1 MSKGKSL
8 IRTLAVSTM
17 AVAVTGSAT
26 CAYAAPVLQGAKT
39 YEKVNTIDISVDSVE
54 NIVYSFQASIKVQ
67 GEVEVADNEQG
78 QKIKWAD
85 NIEAQIKSGNANAN
99 CVSTYDKA
107 SNTTTLDIYVT
118 SDEDLLNESSLSI
131 GRISVKKSGSNL
143 NAGYKVL
150 GNGTS
155 NKSALKIVTYN
166 NKTID
171 YKSIDSGEGLIFTL
185 LNENEVKPI
194 GGTGAS
200 KNDPEKYKVEKSES
214 LEYLL
219 NNIRVKY
226 SVVNKETEESGS
238 NIILKLGL
246 SQKSGK
252 GRTATVNKYVEVT
265 LPKSLEYIVENELS
279 KPDEL
284 PPDNSGG
291 NNNDSNGGGSNSGGS
306 SSGENSGG
314 GSSSDTTSNVTVKK
328 LKGSDRFETAVKIS
342 QSGWTKSDTVVIVNG
357 EDKSMV
363 DGLTA
368 TPLASVKNSPIL
380 LSSNDK
386 LPQKTVEE
394 LNRLNPSK
402 VIVIGGNNS
411 MPNSVVE
418 AIKGVDSK
426 ISVQRIGGDTRYQT
440 SINIAKEI
448 DKTNNVSNLY
458 IGAGNGEA
466 DSLSIASLAGKEKT
480 PIVLTQKDG
489 VDNEAEQFIKSNKVS
504 NVYFIGGVEKIS
516 NKVIE
521 QVGKIA
527 NKDVSKNRIAGQ
539 NRQETNAKVIDKFY
553 SQSKLDGVVVA
564 NQDKLIDAL
573 AVGPLAAKN
582 NSPVVLATNTLDKSQ
597 ESSLKNKNSSK
608 LFEVGGGIA
617 SSVVDKIKSLIEK

>member
-1 MSKGKSL
+1 MSKRKSF
-8 IRTLAVSTM
+8 IRTIAVSTM

-26 CAYAAPVLQGAKT
+26 CAYAAPVLQGTKT

-67 GEVEVADNEQG
+67 GEVEVVDNEQKE
-78 QKIKWAD
+78 KITWSD
-85 NIEAQIKSGNANAN
+85 NIKSQIKSGNANATCRAEYN
-99 CVSTYDKA
+99 KS

-118 SDEDLLNESSLSI
+118 SNEDLLDGNRLNI
-131 GRISVKKSGSNL
+131 GRISVKKSGSNS
-143 NAGYKVL
+143 NADYKVL
-150 GNGTS
+150 GKGT
-155 NKSALKIVTYN
+155 NHKPALKIVTYN
-166 NKTID
+166 NKTVD
-171 YKSIDSGEGLIFTL
+171 YENISSDEGLIFTL
-185 LNENEVKPI
+185 INESEVKPI
-194 GGTGAS
+194 GGTGSS
-200 KNDPEKYKVEKSES
+200 KNDPEKYKVEKSEA

-219 NNIRVKY
+219 NNIRINYYIV
-226 SVVNKETEESGS
+226 SKETQESGS
-238 NIILKLGL
+238 NVILKLGL
-246 SQKSGK
+246 AQKTIK
-252 GRTATVNKYVEVT
+252 GRKATINKYVEVT

-284 PPDNSGG
+284 PPDNGNGG
-291 NNNDSNGGGSNSGGS
+291 NNGGGSNSGGS
-306 SSGENSGG
+306 SSGGSSGG
-314 GSSSDTTSNVTVKK
+314 GNSSDSTSNVTVKK
-328 LKGSDRFETAVKIS
+328 LKGTDRFETAIKIS

-380 LSSNDK
+380 LSSNEK

-394 LNRLNPSK
+394 LKRLNPSK

-418 AIKGVDSK
+418 AIKAVNSK

-448 DKTNNVSNLY
+448 DKTNNVSKLY

-504 NVYFIGGVEKIS
+504 NIYFIGGIEKIS
-516 NKVIE
+516 NKAIE
-521 QVGKIA
+521 QVGKIV
-527 NKDVSKNRIAGQ
+527 NKDISNNRVAGQ
-539 NRQETNAKVIDKFY
+539 TRQETNAKVIDKFY

-582 NSPVVLATNTLDKSQ
+582 NSPVILATNTLDKSQ
-597 ESSLKNKNSSK
+597 ESSLKGKNSSK

-617 SSVVDKIKSLIEK
+617 SSVIDKIKSLIEK

>member
-1 MSKGKSL
+1 MSKRKSF
-8 IRTLAVSTM
+8 IRTM

-26 CAYAAPVLQGAKT
+26 CAYAAPVLQGTKT

-67 GEVEVADNEQG
+67 GEVEVVDNEQKE
-78 QKIKWAD
+78 KITWSD
-85 NIEAQIKSGNANAN
+85 NIKSQIKSGNANATCRAEYN
-99 CVSTYDKA
+99 KS

-118 SDEDLLNESSLSI
+118 SNEDLLDGNRLNI
-131 GRISVKKSGSNL
+131 GRISVKKSGSNS
-143 NAGYKVL
+143 NADYKVL
-150 GNGTS
+150 GKGT
-155 NKSALKIVTYN
+155 NDKPALKIVTYN
-166 NKTID
+166 NKTVD
-171 YKSIDSGEGLIFTL
+171 YENISSDEGLIFTL
-185 LNENEVKPI
+185 INESEVKPI
-194 GGTGAS
+194 GGTGSS
-200 KNDPEKYKVEKSES
+200 KNDPEKYKVEKSEA

-219 NNIRVKY
+219 NNIRINY
-226 SVVNKETEESGS
+226 SIVSKETQESGS
-238 NIILKLGL
+238 NVILKLGL
-246 SQKSGK
+246 AQKTTK
-252 GRTATVNKYVEVT
+252 GRKVTINKYVEVT

-284 PPDNSGG
+284 PPDNGSGG
-291 NNNDSNGGGSNSGGS
+291 NNGGGSNSGGS
-306 SSGENSGG
+306 SSGGSSGG
-314 GSSSDTTSNVTVKK
+314 GNSSDSTSNVTVKK
-328 LKGSDRFETAVKIS
+328 LKGDDRFETAIKIS

-394 LNRLNPSK
+394 LKRLNPSK
-402 VIVIGGNNS
+402 VVVIGGNNS

-418 AIKGVDSK
+418 AIKAVNSK

-448 DKTNNVSNLY
+448 DKTNNVSKLY

-504 NVYFIGGVEKIS
+504 NIYFIGGVEKIS
-516 NKVIE
+516 NKAIE

-527 NKDVSKNRIAGQ
+527 NKDISNNRVAGQ
-539 NRQETNAKVIDKFY
+539 TRQETNAKVIDKFY

-582 NSPVVLATNTLDKSQ
+582 NSPVILATNTLDKSQ
-597 ESSLKNKNSSK
+597 ESSLKGKNSSK

-617 SSVVDKIKSLIEK
+617 SSVIDKIKSLIEK

>member
-1 MSKGKSL
+1 MSKRKSF
-8 IRTLAVSTM
+8 IRTIAVSTM

-26 CAYAAPVLQGAKT
+26 CAYAAPVLQGTKT

-67 GEVEVADNEQG
+67 GEVEVVDNEQKE
-78 QKIKWAD
+78 KITWSD
-85 NIEAQIKSGNANAN
+85 NIKSQIKSGNANATCRVEYN
-99 CVSTYDKA
+99 KS

-118 SDEDLLNESSLSI
+118 SNEDLLDGNRLNI
-131 GRISVKKSGSNL
+131 GRISVKKSGSNS
-143 NAGYKVL
+143 NADYKVL
-150 GNGTS
+150 GKGT
-155 NKSALKIVTYN
+155 NDKPALKIVTYN
-166 NKTID
+166 NKTVD
-171 YKSIDSGEGLIFTL
+171 YENISSDEGLILTL
-185 LNENEVKPI
+185 INESEVKPI
-194 GGTGAS
+194 GGTGSS
-200 KNDPEKYKVEKSES
+200 KNDPEKYKVEKSEA

-219 NNIRVKY
+219 NNIRINY
-226 SVVNKETEESGS
+226 SIVSKETQESGS
-238 NIILKLGL
+238 NVILKLGL
-246 SQKSGK
+246 AQKTTK
-252 GRTATVNKYVEVT
+252 GRKATINKYVEVT

-284 PPDNSGG
+284 PPDNGNGG
-291 NNNDSNGGGSNSGGS
+291 NNGGGSNSGGS
-306 SSGENSGG
+306 SSGGSSGG
-314 GSSSDTTSNVTVKK
+314 GSSSDSTSNVTVKK
-328 LKGSDRFETAVKIS
+328 LKGADRFETAIKIS

-380 LSSNDK
+380 LSSNEK

-394 LNRLNPSK
+394 LKRLNPSK

-418 AIKGVDSK
+418 AIKAVNSK

-448 DKTNNVSNLY
+448 DKTNNVSKLY

-504 NVYFIGGVEKIS
+504 NIYFIGGVEKIS
-516 NKVIE
+516 NKAIE

-527 NKDVSKNRIAGQ
+527 NKDISNNRVAGQ
-539 NRQETNAKVIDKFY
+539 TRQETNAKVIDKFY

-582 NSPVVLATNTLDKSQ
+582 NSPVILATNTLDKSQ
-597 ESSLKNKNSSK
+597 ESSLKGKNSSK

-617 SSVVDKIKSLIEK
+617 SSVIDKIKSLIEK

>member
-1 MSKGKSL
+1 MSKRKSF
-8 IRTLAVSTM
+8 IRTIAVSTM

-26 CAYAAPVLQGAKT
+26 CAYAAPVLQGTKT

-67 GEVEVADNEQG
+67 GEVEVVDNEQKE
-78 QKIKWAD
+78 KITWSD
-85 NIEAQIKSGNANAN
+85 NIKSQIKSGNANATCRAEYN
-99 CVSTYDKA
+99 KS

-118 SDEDLLNESSLSI
+118 SNEDLLDGNRLNI
-131 GRISVKKSGSNL
+131 GRISVKKSGSNS
-143 NAGYKVL
+143 NADYKVL
-150 GNGTS
+150 GKGT
-155 NKSALKIVTYN
+155 NDKPALKIVTYN
-166 NKTID
+166 NKTVD
-171 YKSIDSGEGLIFTL
+171 YENISSDEGLIFTL
-185 LNENEVKPI
+185 INESEVKPI
-194 GGTGAS
+194 GGTGSS
-200 KNDPEKYKVEKSES
+200 KNDPEKYKVEKSEA

-219 NNIRVKY
+219 NNIRINY
-226 SVVNKETEESGS
+226 SIVSKETQESGS
-238 NIILKLGL
+238 NVILKLGL
-246 SQKSGK
+246 AQKTTK
-252 GRTATVNKYVEVT
+252 GRKATINKYVEVT

-284 PPDNSGG
+284 PPDNGSSG
-291 NNNDSNGGGSNSGGS
+291 NDGGGSNSGGS
-306 SSGENSGG
+306 SSGGSSGG
-314 GSSSDTTSNVTVKK
+314 GNSSDSTSNVTVKK
-328 LKGSDRFETAVKIS
+328 LKGADRFETAIKIS

-380 LSSNDK
+380 LSSNEK

-394 LNRLNPSK
+394 LKRLNPSK

-418 AIKGVDSK
+418 AIKAVNSK

-448 DKTNNVSNLY
+448 DKTNNVSKLY

-504 NVYFIGGVEKIS
+504 NIYFIGGIEKIS
-516 NKVIE
+516 NKAIE
-521 QVGKIA
+521 QVGKIV
-527 NKDVSKNRIAGQ
+527 NKDISNNRVAGQ
-539 NRQETNAKVIDKFY
+539 TRQETNAKVIDKFY

-582 NSPVVLATNTLDKSQ
+582 NSPVILATNTLDKSQ
-597 ESSLKNKNSSK
+597 ESSLKGKNSSK

-617 SSVVDKIKSLIEK
+617 SSVIDKIKSLIEK

>member
-1 MSKGKSL
+1 M
-8 IRTLAVSTM
+8 
-17 AVAVTGSAT
+17 
-26 CAYAAPVLQGAKT
+26 
-39 YEKVNTIDISVDSVE
+39 N
-54 NIVYSFQASIKVQ
+54 
-67 GEVEVADNEQG
+67 
-78 QKIKWAD
+78 
-85 NIEAQIKSGNANAN
+85 
-99 CVSTYDKA
+99 
-107 SNTTTLDIYVT
+107 
-118 SDEDLLNESSLSI
+118 I
-131 GRISVKKSGSNL
+131 GRISVKKSGSNS
-143 NAGYKVL
+143 NADYKVL
-150 GNGTS
+150 GKGT
-155 NKSALKIVTYN
+155 NHKPALKIVTYN
-166 NKTID
+166 NKTVD
-171 YKSIDSGEGLIFTL
+171 YENISSDEGLIFTL
-185 LNENEVKPI
+185 INESEVKPI
-194 GGTGAS
+194 GGTGSS
-200 KNDPEKYKVEKSES
+200 KNDPEKYKVEKSEA

-219 NNIRVKY
+219 NNIRINY
-226 SVVNKETEESGS
+226 SIVSKETQESGS
-238 NIILKLGL
+238 NVILKLGL
-246 SQKSGK
+246 AQKTTK
-252 GRTATVNKYVEVT
+252 GRKATINKYVEVT

-284 PPDNSGG
+284 PPDNGNGG
-291 NNNDSNGGGSNSGGS
+291 NNGGGSNSGGS
-306 SSGENSGG
+306 SSGGSSGG
-314 GSSSDTTSNVTVKK
+314 GNSSDSTSNVTVKK
-328 LKGSDRFETAVKIS
+328 LKGADRFETAIKIS

-380 LSSNDK
+380 LSSNEK

-394 LNRLNPSK
+394 LKRLNPSK

-411 MPNSVVE
+411 MPNLVVE
-418 AIKGVDSK
+418 AIKAVNSK

-448 DKTNNVSNLY
+448 DKTNNVSKLY

-504 NVYFIGGVEKIS
+504 NIYFIGGIEKIS
-516 NKVIE
+516 NKAIE

-527 NKDVSKNRIAGQ
+527 NKDISKNRVAGQ
-539 NRQETNAKVIDKFY
+539 TRQETNAKVIDKFY

-582 NSPVVLATNTLDKSQ
+582 NSPVILATNTLDKSQ
-597 ESSLKNKNSSK
+597 ESSLKGKNSSK

-617 SSVVDKIKSLIEK
+617 SSVIDKIKSLIEK

>member
-17 AVAVTGSAT
+17 TVAVTGSAT

-99 CVSTYDKA
+99 CVSKYDKA
-107 SNTTTLDIYVT
+107 NNITTLDIYVT
-118 SDEDLLNESSLSI
+118 STEDLLNESSLNI
-131 GRISVKKSGSNL
+131 GRISVKKSGSNS

-150 GNGTS
+150 GNGTGD
-155 NKSALKIVTYN
+155 KPALKIVTYN

-171 YKSIDSGEGLIFTL
+171 YESIDSGEGLIFTL
-185 LNENEVKPI
+185 INENEVKPI
-194 GGTGAS
+194 GGNGAS

-219 NNIRVKY
+219 NNIRINY
-226 SVVNKETEESGS
+226 SVVSKETEESGS

-246 SQKSGK
+246 SQKTSK

-284 PPDNSGG
+284 PPDNSDDSNNGG
-291 NNNDSNGGGSNSGGS
+291 NNNSGGS
-306 SSGENSGG
+306 SGGGNSGG
-314 GSSSDTTSNVTVKK
+314 GSSSDSTSNVTVKK
-328 LKGSDRFETAVKIS
+328 LKGADRFETAVKIS

-357 EDKSMV
+357 EDRSMV

-386 LPQKTVEE
+386 LPQKTIEE
-394 LNRLNPSK
+394 LKRLNPSK
-402 VIVIGGNNS
+402 VIVVGGNNS

-418 AIKGVDSK
+418 AIKSVNSK

-448 DKTNNVSNLY
+448 DKTNNVGKLY

-516 NKVIE
+516 NKAIE

-527 NKDVSKNRIAGQ
+527 NKDVSKNRVAGQ

-553 SQSKLDGVVVA
+553 SQSKLDGVIVA

-617 SSVVDKIKSLIEK
+617 SSVVDKIKSLIESK

>member
-1 MSKGKSL
+1 MSKRKSF
-8 IRTLAVSTM
+8 IRTIAVSTM

-26 CAYAAPVLQGAKT
+26 CAYAAPVLQGTKT

-67 GEVEVADNEQG
+67 GEVEVVDNEQKE
-78 QKIKWAD
+78 KITWSD
-85 NIEAQIKSGNANAN
+85 NIKSQIKSGNANATCRAEYN
-99 CVSTYDKA
+99 KS

-118 SDEDLLNESSLSI
+118 SNEDLLDGNRLNI
-131 GRISVKKSGSNL
+131 GRISVKKSGSNS
-143 NAGYKVL
+143 NADYKVF
-150 GNGTS
+150 GKGTS
-155 NKSALKIVTYN
+155 DKPALKIVTYN
-166 NKTID
+166 NKTVD
-171 YKSIDSGEGLIFTL
+171 YENINSDEGLIFTL
-185 LNENEVKPI
+185 INESEVKPI
-194 GGTGAS
+194 GGTGSS
-200 KNDPEKYKVEKSES
+200 KNDPEKYKVEKSEA

-219 NNIRVKY
+219 NNIRINY
-226 SVVNKETEESGS
+226 SIVSKETQESGS
-238 NIILKLGL
+238 NVILKLGL
-246 SQKSGK
+246 AQKTTK
-252 GRTATVNKYVEVT
+252 GRKATINKYVEVT

-284 PPDNSGG
+284 PPDNGNGG
-291 NNNDSNGGGSNSGGS
+291 NNGGGSNSGGS
-306 SSGENSGG
+306 SSGGSSGG
-314 GSSSDTTSNVTVKK
+314 GNSSDSTSNVTVKK
-328 LKGSDRFETAVKIS
+328 LKGADRFETAIKIS

-368 TPLASVKNSPIL
+368 TPLASIKNSPIL
-380 LSSNDK
+380 LSSNEK

-394 LNRLNPSK
+394 LKRLNPSK

-418 AIKGVDSK
+418 AIKAVNSK

-448 DKTNNVSNLY
+448 DKTNNVSKLY

-504 NVYFIGGVEKIS
+504 NIYFIGGIEKIS
-516 NKVIE
+516 NKAIE

-527 NKDVSKNRIAGQ
+527 NKDISKNRVAGQ
-539 NRQETNAKVIDKFY
+539 TRQETNAKVIDKFY

-582 NSPVVLATNTLDKSQ
+582 NSPVILATNTLDKSQ
-597 ESSLKNKNSSK
+597 ESSLK
-608 LFEVGGGIA
+608 G
-617 SSVVDKIKSLIEK
+617 

>member
-1 MSKGKSL
+1 MSKRKSF
-8 IRTLAVSTM
+8 IRTIAVSTM

-26 CAYAAPVLQGAKT
+26 CAYAAPVLRGTKT

-67 GEVEVADNEQG
+67 GEVEVVDNEQKE
-78 QKIKWAD
+78 KITWSD
-85 NIEAQIKSGNANAN
+85 NIKSQIKSGNANATCRAEYN
-99 CVSTYDKA
+99 KS

-118 SDEDLLNESSLSI
+118 SNEDLLDGNRLNI
-131 GRISVKKSGSNL
+131 GRISVKKSGSNS
-143 NAGYKVL
+143 NADYKVL
-150 GNGTS
+150 GKGT
-155 NKSALKIVTYN
+155 NDKPALKIVTYN
-166 NKTID
+166 NKTVD
-171 YKSIDSGEGLIFTL
+171 YENISSDEGLIFTL
-185 LNENEVKPI
+185 INESEVKPI
-194 GGTGAS
+194 GGTGSS
-200 KNDPEKYKVEKSES
+200 KNDPEKYKVEKSEA

-219 NNIRVKY
+219 NNIRINY
-226 SVVNKETEESGS
+226 SIVSKETQESGS
-238 NIILKLGL
+238 NVILKLGL
-246 SQKSGK
+246 AQKTTK
-252 GRTATVNKYVEVT
+252 GRKVTINKYVEVT

-284 PPDNSGG
+284 PPDNGSGG
-291 NNNDSNGGGSNSGGS
+291 NNGGGSNSGGS
-306 SSGENSGG
+306 SSGGSSGG
-314 GSSSDTTSNVTVKK
+314 GNSSDSTSNVTVKK
-328 LKGSDRFETAVKIS
+328 LKGDDRFETAIKIS

-380 LSSNDK
+380 LSSNEK

-394 LNRLNPSK
+394 LKRLNPSK
-402 VIVIGGNNS
+402 VVVIGGNNS

-418 AIKGVDSK
+418 AIKAVNSK

-448 DKTNNVSNLY
+448 DKTNNVSKLY

-504 NVYFIGGVEKIS
+504 NIYFIGGVEKIS
-516 NKVIE
+516 NKAIE
-521 QVGKIA
+521 QVGKIV
-527 NKDVSKNRIAGQ
+527 NKDISNNRVAGQ
-539 NRQETNAKVIDKFY
+539 TRQETNAKVIDKFY

-582 NSPVVLATNTLDKSQ
+582 NSPVILATNTLDKSQ
-597 ESSLKNKNSSK
+597 ESSLKGKNSSK

-617 SSVVDKIKSLIEK
+617 SSVIDKIKSLIEK

>member
-1 MSKGKSL
+1 MSKRKSF
-8 IRTLAVSTM
+8 IRTIAVSTM

-26 CAYAAPVLQGAKT
+26 CAYAAPVLQGRKT

-67 GEVEVADNEQG
+67 GEVEVVDNEQKE
-78 QKIKWAD
+78 KITWSD
-85 NIEAQIKSGNANAN
+85 NIKSQIKSGNANATCRAEYN
-99 CVSTYDKA
+99 KS

-118 SDEDLLNESSLSI
+118 SNEDLLDGNRLNI
-131 GRISVKKSGSNL
+131 GRISVKKSGSNS
-143 NAGYKVL
+143 NADYKVL
-150 GNGTS
+150 GKGTS
-155 NKSALKIVTYN
+155 DKPALKIVTYN
-166 NKTID
+166 NKTVD
-171 YKSIDSGEGLIFTL
+171 YENINSDEGLIFTL
-185 LNENEVKPI
+185 INESEVKPI
-194 GGTGAS
+194 GGTGSS
-200 KNDPEKYKVEKSES
+200 KNDPEKYKVEKSEA

-219 NNIRVKY
+219 NNIRINY
-226 SVVNKETEESGS
+226 SIVSKETQESGS
-238 NIILKLGL
+238 NVILKLGL
-246 SQKSGK
+246 AQKTTK
-252 GRTATVNKYVEVT
+252 GRKTTINKYVEVT

-284 PPDNSGG
+284 PPDNGNGG
-291 NNNDSNGGGSNSGGS
+291 NNGAGSNSGGS
-306 SSGENSGG
+306 SSGGSSGG
-314 GSSSDTTSNVTVKK
+314 GSSSNSTSNVTVKK
-328 LKGSDRFETAVKIS
+328 LKGADRFETATKIS
-342 QSGWTKSDTVVIVNG
+342 QRGWTKSDTVVIVNG

-380 LSSNDK
+380 LSSNEK

-394 LNRLNPSK
+394 LKRLNPSK

-418 AIKGVDSK
+418 AIKAVNSK

-448 DKTNNVSNLY
+448 DKTNNVSKLY

-489 VDNEAEQFIKSNKVS
+489 VDNEAVQFIKSNKVS
-504 NVYFIGGVEKIS
+504 NIYFIGGIEKIS
-516 NKVIE
+516 NKAIE
-521 QVGKIA
+521 QVGKIV
-527 NKDVSKNRIAGQ
+527 NKDISNNRVAGQ
-539 NRQETNAKVIDKFY
+539 TRQETNAKVIDKFY

-582 NSPVVLATNTLDKSQ
+582 NSPVILATNMLDKSQ
-597 ESSLKNKNSSK
+597 ESSLKGKNSSK

-617 SSVVDKIKSLIEK
+617 SSVIDKIKSLIEK

>member
-1 MSKGKSL
+1 MSKRKSF
-8 IRTLAVSTM
+8 IRTIAVSTM

-26 CAYAAPVLQGAKT
+26 CAYAAPVLQGTKT

-67 GEVEVADNEQG
+67 GEVEVVDNEQKE
-78 QKIKWAD
+78 KITWSD
-85 NIEAQIKSGNANAN
+85 NIKSQIKSGNANATCRAEYN
-99 CVSTYDKA
+99 KS

-118 SDEDLLNESSLSI
+118 SNEDLLDGNRLNI
-131 GRISVKKSGSNL
+131 GRISVKKSGSNS
-143 NAGYKVL
+143 NADYKVL
-150 GNGTS
+150 GKGTS
-155 NKSALKIVTYN
+155 DKPALKIVTYN
-166 NKTID
+166 NKTVD
-171 YKSIDSGEGLIFTL
+171 YENISSDEGLIFTL
-185 LNENEVKPI
+185 INESEVKPI
-194 GGTGAS
+194 GGTGSS
-200 KNDPEKYKVEKSES
+200 KNDPEKYKVEKSEA

-219 NNIRVKY
+219 NNIRINY
-226 SVVNKETEESGS
+226 SIVSKETQESGS
-238 NIILKLGL
+238 NVILKLGL
-246 SQKSGK
+246 AQKTTK
-252 GRTATVNKYVEVT
+252 GRKATINKYVEVT

-284 PPDNSGG
+284 PPDNGSGG
-291 NNNDSNGGGSNSGGS
+291 NNGGGSNSGGS
-306 SSGENSGG
+306 SSSGSSGG
-314 GSSSDTTSNVTVKK
+314 GSSSDSTSNVTVKK
-328 LKGSDRFETAVKIS
+328 LKGADRFETAIKIS

-368 TPLASVKNSPIL
+368 TPLASIKNSPIL
-380 LSSNDK
+380 LSSNEK

-394 LNRLNPSK
+394 LKRLNPSK

-418 AIKGVDSK
+418 AIKAVNSK

-448 DKTNNVSNLY
+448 DKTNNVSKLY

-466 DSLSIASLAGKEKT
+466 DSLSIASQAGKEKT

-504 NVYFIGGVEKIS
+504 NIYFIGGIEKIS
-516 NKVIE
+516 NKAIE
-521 QVGKIA
+521 QVGKIV
-527 NKDVSKNRIAGQ
+527 NKDISNNRVAGQ
-539 NRQETNAKVIDKFY
+539 TRQETNAKVIDKFY

-582 NSPVVLATNTLDKSQ
+582 NSPVILATNTLDKSQ
-597 ESSLKNKNSSK
+597 ESSLKGKNSSK
-608 LFEVGGGIA
+608 LFEVGGGVA

>member
-1 MSKGKSL
+1 MSKRKSF
-8 IRTLAVSTM
+8 IRTIAVSTM

-26 CAYAAPVLQGAKT
+26 CAYAAPVLQGTKT

-67 GEVEVADNEQG
+67 GEVEVVDNEQKE
-78 QKIKWAD
+78 KITWSD
-85 NIEAQIKSGNANAN
+85 NIKSQIKSGNANATCRAEYN
-99 CVSTYDKA
+99 KS

-118 SDEDLLNESSLSI
+118 SNEDLLDGNRLNI
-131 GRISVKKSGSNL
+131 GRISVKKSGSNS
-143 NAGYKVL
+143 NADYKVL
-150 GNGTS
+150 GKGT
-155 NKSALKIVTYN
+155 NHKPALKIVTYN
-166 NKTID
+166 NKTVD
-171 YKSIDSGEGLIFTL
+171 YENISSDEGLIFTL
-185 LNENEVKPI
+185 INESEVKPI
-194 GGTGAS
+194 GGTGSS
-200 KNDPEKYKVEKSES
+200 KNDPEKYKVEKSEA

-219 NNIRVKY
+219 NNIRINYYIV
-226 SVVNKETEESGS
+226 SKETQESGS
-238 NIILKLGL
+238 NVILKLGL
-246 SQKSGK
+246 AQKTIK
-252 GRTATVNKYVEVT
+252 GRKATINKYVEVT

-284 PPDNSGG
+284 PPDNGNGG
-291 NNNDSNGGGSNSGGS
+291 NNGGGSNSGGS
-306 SSGENSGG
+306 SSGGSSGG
-314 GSSSDTTSNVTVKK
+314 GNSSDSTSNVTVKK
-328 LKGSDRFETAVKIS
+328 LKGADRFETAIKIS

-368 TPLASVKNSPIL
+368 TPLASIKNSPIL
-380 LSSNDK
+380 LSSNEK

-394 LNRLNPSK
+394 LKRLNPSK
-402 VIVIGGNNS
+402 VVVIGGNNS

-418 AIKGVDSK
+418 AIKAVNSK

-448 DKTNNVSNLY
+448 DKTNNVSKLY

-504 NVYFIGGVEKIS
+504 NIYFIGGVEKIS
-516 NKVIE
+516 NKAIE

-527 NKDVSKNRIAGQ
+527 NKDISNNRVAGQ
-539 NRQETNAKVIDKFY
+539 TRQETNAKVIDKFY

-582 NSPVVLATNTLDKSQ
+582 NSPVILATNTLDKSQ
-597 ESSLKNKNSSK
+597 ESSLKGKNSSK

-617 SSVVDKIKSLIEK
+617 SSVIDKIKSLIEK

>member
-1 MSKGKSL
+1 MSKRKSF
-8 IRTLAVSTM
+8 IRTIAVSTM

-26 CAYAAPVLQGAKT
+26 CAYAAPVLQGTKT

-67 GEVEVADNEQG
+67 GEVEVVDNEQKE
-78 QKIKWAD
+78 KITWSD
-85 NIEAQIKSGNANAN
+85 NIKSQIKNGNANATCRAEYN
-99 CVSTYDKA
+99 KS

-118 SDEDLLNESSLSI
+118 SNEDLLDGNRLNI
-131 GRISVKKSGSNL
+131 GRISVKKSGSNS
-143 NAGYKVL
+143 NADYKVL
-150 GNGTS
+150 GKGT
-155 NKSALKIVTYN
+155 NDKPALKIVTYN
-166 NKTID
+166 NKTVD
-171 YKSIDSGEGLIFTL
+171 YENISSDEGLVFTL
-185 LNENEVKPI
+185 INESEVKPI
-194 GGTGAS
+194 GGTGSS
-200 KNDPEKYKVEKSES
+200 KNDPEKYKVEKSEA

-219 NNIRVKY
+219 NNIRINY
-226 SVVNKETEESGS
+226 SIVSKETQESGS
-238 NIILKLGL
+238 NVILKLGL
-246 SQKSGK
+246 AQKTTK
-252 GRTATVNKYVEVT
+252 GRKATINKYVEVT

-284 PPDNSGG
+284 PPDNGNGG
-291 NNNDSNGGGSNSGGS
+291 NNGGGSNSGGS
-306 SSGENSGG
+306 SSGGSSGG
-314 GSSSDTTSNVTVKK
+314 GNSSDSTSNVTIKK
-328 LKGSDRFETAVKIS
+328 LKGADRFETAIKIS

-380 LSSNDK
+380 LSSNEK

-394 LNRLNPSK
+394 LKRLNPSK

-418 AIKGVDSK
+418 AIKAVNSK

-448 DKTNNVSNLY
+448 DKTNNVSKLY

-489 VDNEAEQFIKSNKVS
+489 VDSEAEQFIKSNKVS
-504 NVYFIGGVEKIS
+504 NIYFIGGIEKIS
-516 NKVIE
+516 NKAIE

-527 NKDVSKNRIAGQ
+527 NKDISNNRVAGQ
-539 NRQETNAKVIDKFY
+539 TRQETNAKVIDKFY

-582 NSPVVLATNTLDKSQ
+582 NSPVILATNTLDKSQ
-597 ESSLKNKNSSK
+597 ESSLKGKNSSK

>member
-1 MSKGKSL
+1 MSKRKSF
-8 IRTLAVSTM
+8 IRTIAVSTM

-26 CAYAAPVLQGAKT
+26 CAYAAPVLQGTKT

-67 GEVEVADNEQG
+67 GEVEVVDNEQKE
-78 QKIKWAD
+78 KITWSD
-85 NIEAQIKSGNANAN
+85 NIKSQIKSGNANATCRAEYN
-99 CVSTYDKA
+99 KS

-118 SDEDLLNESSLSI
+118 SNEDLLDGNRLNI
-131 GRISVKKSGSNL
+131 GRISVKKSGSNS
-143 NAGYKVL
+143 NADYKVL
-150 GNGTS
+150 GKGT
-155 NKSALKIVTYN
+155 NDKPALKIVTYN
-166 NKTID
+166 NKTVD
-171 YKSIDSGEGLIFTL
+171 YENISSDEGLIFTL
-185 LNENEVKPI
+185 INESEVKPI
-194 GGTGAS
+194 GGTGSS
-200 KNDPEKYKVEKSES
+200 KNDPEKYKVEKSEA

-219 NNIRVKY
+219 NNIRINY
-226 SVVNKETEESGS
+226 SIVSKETQESGS
-238 NIILKLGL
+238 NVILKLGL
-246 SQKSGK
+246 AQKTTK
-252 GRTATVNKYVEVT
+252 GRKATINKYVEVT

-284 PPDNSGG
+284 PPDNGNGG
-291 NNNDSNGGGSNSGGS
+291 NNGGGSNSGGS
-306 SSGENSGG
+306 SSGGSSGG
-314 GSSSDTTSNVTVKK
+314 GNSSDSTSNVTVKK
-328 LKGSDRFETAVKIS
+328 LKGADRFETAIKIS

-368 TPLASVKNSPIL
+368 TPLASIKNSPIL

-394 LNRLNPSK
+394 LKRLNPSK
-402 VIVIGGNNS
+402 VVVIGGNNS

-418 AIKGVDSK
+418 AIKAVNSK

-448 DKTNNVSNLY
+448 DKTNNVSKLY

-504 NVYFIGGVEKIS
+504 NIYFIGGVEKIS
-516 NKVIE
+516 NKAIE
-521 QVGKIA
+521 QVGKI
-527 NKDVSKNRIAGQ
+527 VNRDISNNRVAGQ
-539 NRQETNAKVIDKFY
+539 TRQETNAKVIDKFY

-582 NSPVVLATNTLDKSQ
+582 NSPVILATNTLDKSQ
-597 ESSLKNKNSSK
+597 ESSLKGKNSSK

-617 SSVVDKIKSLIEK
+617 SSVIDKIKSLIEK

>member
-1 MSKGKSL
+1 MSKRKSF
-8 IRTLAVSTM
+8 IRTIAVSTM

-26 CAYAAPVLQGAKT
+26 CAYAAPVLQGTKT

-67 GEVEVADNEQG
+67 GEVEVVDNEQKE
-78 QKIKWAD
+78 KITWSD
-85 NIEAQIKSGNANAN
+85 NIKSQIKSGNANATCRAEYN
-99 CVSTYDKA
+99 KS

-118 SDEDLLNESSLSI
+118 SNEDLLDGNRLNI
-131 GRISVKKSGSNL
+131 GRISVKKSGSNS
-143 NAGYKVL
+143 NADYKVL
-150 GNGTS
+150 GKGT
-155 NKSALKIVTYN
+155 NDKPALKIVTYN
-166 NKTID
+166 NKTVD
-171 YKSIDSGEGLIFTL
+171 YENISSDEGLIFTL
-185 LNENEVKPI
+185 INESEVKPI
-194 GGTGAS
+194 GGTGSS
-200 KNDPEKYKVEKSES
+200 KNDPEKYKVEKSEA

-219 NNIRVKY
+219 NNIRINY
-226 SVVNKETEESGS
+226 SIVSKETQESGS
-238 NIILKLGL
+238 NVILKLGL
-246 SQKSGK
+246 AQKTTK
-252 GRTATVNKYVEVT
+252 GRKATINKYVEVT

-284 PPDNSGG
+284 PPDNGNGG
-291 NNNDSNGGGSNSGGS
+291 NNGGGSNSGGS
-306 SSGENSGG
+306 SSGGSSGG
-314 GSSSDTTSNVTVKK
+314 GNSSDSTSNVTVKK
-328 LKGSDRFETAVKIS
+328 LKGVDRFETAVKIS

-380 LSSNDK
+380 LSSNEK

-394 LNRLNPSK
+394 LKRLNPSK

-418 AIKGVDSK
+418 AIKAVNSK

-448 DKTNNVSNLY
+448 DKTNNVSKLY

-504 NVYFIGGVEKIS
+504 NIYFIGGVEKIS
-516 NKVIE
+516 NKAIE

-527 NKDVSKNRIAGQ
+527 NKDISNNRVAGQ
-539 NRQETNAKVIDKFY
+539 TRQETNAKVIDKFY

-582 NSPVVLATNTLDKSQ
+582 NSPVILATNTLDKSQ
-597 ESSLKNKNSSK
+597 ESSLKGKNSSK

-617 SSVVDKIKSLIEK
+617 SSVIDKIKSLIEK

>member
-1 MSKGKSL
+1 MSKRKSF
-8 IRTLAVSTM
+8 IRTIAVSTM

-26 CAYAAPVLQGAKT
+26 CAYAAPVLQGTKT

-67 GEVEVADNEQG
+67 GEVEVVDNEQKE
-78 QKIKWAD
+78 KITWSD
-85 NIEAQIKSGNANAN
+85 NIKSQIKSGNANATCRAEYN
-99 CVSTYDKA
+99 KS

-118 SDEDLLNESSLSI
+118 SNEDLLDGNRLNI
-131 GRISVKKSGSNL
+131 GRISVKKSGSNS
-143 NAGYKVL
+143 NADYKVL
-150 GNGTS
+150 GKGTS
-155 NKSALKIVTYN
+155 DKPALKIVTYN
-166 NKTID
+166 NKTVD
-171 YKSIDSGEGLIFTL
+171 YENINSDEGLIFTL
-185 LNENEVKPI
+185 INESEVKPI
-194 GGTGAS
+194 GGTGSS
-200 KNDPEKYKVEKSES
+200 KNDPEKYKVEKSEA

-219 NNIRVKY
+219 NNIRINY
-226 SVVNKETEESGS
+226 SIVSKETQESGS
-238 NIILKLGL
+238 NVILKLGL
-246 SQKSGK
+246 AQKTTK
-252 GRTATVNKYVEVT
+252 GRKATINKYVEVT

-284 PPDNSGG
+284 PPDNGNGG
-291 NNNDSNGGGSNSGGS
+291 NNGGGSNSGGS
-306 SSGENSGG
+306 SSGGSSGG
-314 GSSSDTTSNVTVKK
+314 GNSSDSTSNVTIKK
-328 LKGSDRFETAVKIS
+328 LKGADRFETAIKIS

-380 LSSNDK
+380 LSSNEK

-394 LNRLNPSK
+394 LKRLNPSK

-418 AIKGVDSK
+418 AIKAVNSK

-448 DKTNNVSNLY
+448 DKTNNVSKLY

-489 VDNEAEQFIKSNKVS
+489 VDSEAEQFIKSNKVS
-504 NVYFIGGVEKIS
+504 NIYFIGGIEKIS
-516 NKVIE
+516 NKAIE

-527 NKDVSKNRIAGQ
+527 NKDISNNRVAGQ
-539 NRQETNAKVIDKFY
+539 TRQETNAKVIDKFY

-582 NSPVVLATNTLDKSQ
+582 NSPVILATNTLDKSQ
-597 ESSLKNKNSSK
+597 ESSLKGKNSSK

>member
-1 MSKGKSL
+1 MSKRKSF
-8 IRTLAVSTM
+8 IRTIAVSTM

-26 CAYAAPVLQGAKT
+26 CAYAAPVLQGTKT

-67 GEVEVADNEQG
+67 GEVEVVDNEQ
-78 QKIKWAD
+78 KENITWSD
-85 NIEAQIKSGNANAN
+85 NIKSQIKSGNANATCRAEYN
-99 CVSTYDKA
+99 KS

-118 SDEDLLNESSLSI
+118 SNEDLLDGNRLNI
-131 GRISVKKSGSNL
+131 GRISVKKSGSNS
-143 NAGYKVL
+143 NADYKVF
-150 GNGTS
+150 GKGTS
-155 NKSALKIVTYN
+155 DKPALKIVTYN
-166 NKTID
+166 NKTVD
-171 YKSIDSGEGLIFTL
+171 YENISSDEGLIFTL
-185 LNENEVKPI
+185 INESEVKPI
-194 GGTGAS
+194 GGTGSS
-200 KNDPEKYKVEKSES
+200 KNDPEKYKVEKSEA

-219 NNIRVKY
+219 NNIRINY
-226 SVVNKETEESGS
+226 SIVSKETQESGS
-238 NIILKLGL
+238 NVILKLGL
-246 SQKSGK
+246 AQKTTK
-252 GRTATVNKYVEVT
+252 GRKATINKYVEVT

-284 PPDNSGG
+284 PPDNG
-291 NNNDSNGGGSNSGGS
+291 NDGNNGGGSNSGGS
-306 SSGENSGG
+306 SSGGSSGG
-314 GSSSDTTSNVTVKK
+314 GSSSDSTSNVTVKK
-328 LKGSDRFETAVKIS
+328 LKGADRFETAIKIS

-380 LSSNDK
+380 LSSNEK

-394 LNRLNPSK
+394 LKRLNPSK
-402 VIVIGGNNS
+402 VIAIGGNNS

-418 AIKGVDSK
+418 AIKAVNSK

-448 DKTNNVSNLY
+448 DKTNNVSKLY

-489 VDNEAEQFIKSNKVS
+489 VDSEAEQFIKSNKVS
-504 NVYFIGGVEKIS
+504 NIYFIGGIEKIS
-516 NKVIE
+516 NKAIE

-527 NKDVSKNRIAGQ
+527 NRDISKNRVAGQ
-539 NRQETNAKVIDKFY
+539 TRQETNAKVIDKFY

-582 NSPVVLATNTLDKSQ
+582 NSPVILATNTLDKSQ
-597 ESSLKNKNSSK
+597 ESSLKGKNSSK

>member
-1 MSKGKSL
+1 MSKRKSF
-8 IRTLAVSTM
+8 IRTIAVSTM

-26 CAYAAPVLQGAKT
+26 CAYAAPVLQGTKT

-67 GEVEVADNEQG
+67 GEVEVVDNEQKE
-78 QKIKWAD
+78 KITWSD
-85 NIEAQIKSGNANAN
+85 NIKSQIKSGNANATCRVEYN
-99 CVSTYDKA
+99 KS

-118 SDEDLLNESSLSI
+118 SNEDLLDGNRLNI
-131 GRISVKKSGSNL
+131 GRISVKKSGSNS
-143 NAGYKVL
+143 NVDYKVL
-150 GNGTS
+150 GKGT
-155 NKSALKIVTYN
+155 NDKPALKIVTYN
-166 NKTID
+166 NKTVD
-171 YKSIDSGEGLIFTL
+171 YENISSDEGLIFTL
-185 LNENEVKPI
+185 INESEVKPI
-194 GGTGAS
+194 GGTGSS
-200 KNDPEKYKVEKSES
+200 KNDPEKYKVEKSEA

-219 NNIRVKY
+219 NNIRINY
-226 SVVNKETEESGS
+226 SIVSKETQESGS
-238 NIILKLGL
+238 NVILKLGL
-246 SQKSGK
+246 AQKTTK
-252 GRTATVNKYVEVT
+252 GRKATINKYVEVT

-284 PPDNSGG
+284 PPDNGNGG
-291 NNNDSNGGGSNSGGS
+291 NNGGGSNSGGS
-306 SSGENSGG
+306 SSGGSSGG
-314 GSSSDTTSNVTVKK
+314 GSSSDSTSNVTVKK
-328 LKGSDRFETAVKIS
+328 LKGADRFETAIKIS

-380 LSSNDK
+380 LSSNEK

-394 LNRLNPSK
+394 LKRLNPSK

-418 AIKGVDSK
+418 AIKAVNSK

-448 DKTNNVSNLY
+448 DKTNNVSKLY

-504 NVYFIGGVEKIS
+504 NIYFIGGVEKIS
-516 NKVIE
+516 NKAIE

-527 NKDVSKNRIAGQ
+527 NKDISNNRVAGQ
-539 NRQETNAKVIDKFY
+539 TRQETNAKVIDKFY

-582 NSPVVLATNTLDKSQ
+582 NSPVILATNTLDKSQ
-597 ESSLKNKNSSK
+597 ESSLKGKNSSK
-608 LFEVGGGIA
+608 LLEVGGGIA
-617 SSVVDKIKSLIEK
+617 SSVIDKIKSLIEK

>member
-1 MSKGKSL
+1 MSKRKSF
-8 IRTLAVSTM
+8 IRTIAVSTM

-26 CAYAAPVLQGAKT
+26 CAYAAPVLQGTKT

-67 GEVEVADNEQG
+67 GEVEVVDNEQKE
-78 QKIKWAD
+78 KITWSD
-85 NIEAQIKSGNANAN
+85 NIKSQIKSGNANATCRVEYN
-99 CVSTYDKA
+99 KS

-118 SDEDLLNESSLSI
+118 SNEDLLDGNRLNI
-131 GRISVKKSGSNL
+131 GRISVKKSGSNS
-143 NAGYKVL
+143 NADYKVL
-150 GNGTS
+150 GKGT
-155 NKSALKIVTYN
+155 NDKPALKIVTYN
-166 NKTID
+166 NKTVD
-171 YKSIDSGEGLIFTL
+171 YENISSDEGLIFTL
-185 LNENEVKPI
+185 INESEVKPI
-194 GGTGAS
+194 GGTGSS
-200 KNDPEKYKVEKSES
+200 KNDPEKYKVEKSEA

-219 NNIRVKY
+219 NNIRINY
-226 SVVNKETEESGS
+226 SIVSKETQESGS
-238 NIILKLGL
+238 NVILKLGL
-246 SQKSGK
+246 AQKTTK
-252 GRTATVNKYVEVT
+252 GRKATINKYVEVT

-284 PPDNSGG
+284 PPDNGNGG
-291 NNNDSNGGGSNSGGS
+291 NNGGGSNSGGS
-306 SSGENSGG
+306 SSGGSSGG
-314 GSSSDTTSNVTVKK
+314 GSSSDSTSNVTVKK
-328 LKGSDRFETAVKIS
+328 LKGADRFETAIKIS

-380 LSSNDK
+380 LSSNEK

-394 LNRLNPSK
+394 LKRLNPSK

-418 AIKGVDSK
+418 AIKAVNSK

-448 DKTNNVSNLY
+448 DKTNNVSKLY

-504 NVYFIGGVEKIS
+504 NIYFIGGVEKIS
-516 NKVIE
+516 NKAIE

-527 NKDVSKNRIAGQ
+527 NKDISNNRVAGQ
-539 NRQETNAKVIDKFY
+539 TRQETNAKVIDKFY

-582 NSPVVLATNTLDKSQ
+582 NSPVILATNTLDKSQ
-597 ESSLKNKNSSK
+597 ESSLKGKNSSK

-617 SSVVDKIKSLIEK
+617 SSVIDK

>member
-1 MSKGKSL
+1 MSKRKSF
-8 IRTLAVSTM
+8 IRTIAVSTM

-26 CAYAAPVLQGAKT
+26 CAYAAPVLQGTKT

-67 GEVEVADNEQG
+67 GEVEVVDNEQKE
-78 QKIKWAD
+78 KITWSD
-85 NIEAQIKSGNANAN
+85 NIKSQIKSGNANATCRAEYN
-99 CVSTYDKA
+99 KS

-118 SDEDLLNESSLSI
+118 SNEDLLDGNRLNI
-131 GRISVKKSGSNL
+131 GRISVKKSGSNS
-143 NAGYKVL
+143 NADYKVL
-150 GNGTS
+150 GKGT
-155 NKSALKIVTYN
+155 NDKPALKIVTYN
-166 NKTID
+166 NKTVD
-171 YKSIDSGEGLIFTL
+171 YENISSDEGLIFTL
-185 LNENEVKPI
+185 INESEVKPI
-194 GGTGAS
+194 GGTGSS
-200 KNDPEKYKVEKSES
+200 KNDPEKYKVEKSEA

-219 NNIRVKY
+219 NNIRINY
-226 SVVNKETEESGS
+226 SIVSKETQESGL
-238 NIILKLGL
+238 NVILKLGL
-246 SQKSGK
+246 AQKTTK
-252 GRTATVNKYVEVT
+252 GRKATINKYVEVT

-284 PPDNSGG
+284 PPDNGNGG
-291 NNNDSNGGGSNSGGS
+291 NNGGGSNSGGS
-306 SSGENSGG
+306 SSGGSSGG
-314 GSSSDTTSNVTVKK
+314 GSSSDSTSNVTVKK
-328 LKGSDRFETAVKIS
+328 LKGADRFETAIKIS

-380 LSSNDK
+380 LSSNEK

-394 LNRLNPSK
+394 LKRLNPSK

-418 AIKGVDSK
+418 AIKAVNSK

-448 DKTNNVSNLY
+448 DKTNNVSKLY

-504 NVYFIGGVEKIS
+504 NIYFIGGVEKIS
-516 NKVIE
+516 NKAIE

-527 NKDVSKNRIAGQ
+527 NKDISNNRVAGQ
-539 NRQETNAKVIDKFY
+539 TRQETNAKVIDKFY
-553 SQSKLDGVVVA
+553 SQSKLDGVAVA

-582 NSPVVLATNTLDKSQ
+582 NSPVILATNTLDKSQ
-597 ESSLKNKNSSK
+597 ESSLKGKNSSK

-617 SSVVDKIKSLIEK
+617 SSVIDKIKSLIEK

>member
-1 MSKGKSL
+1 MSKRKSF
-8 IRTLAVSTM
+8 IRTIAVSTM

-26 CAYAAPVLQGAKT
+26 CAYAAPVLQGTKT

-67 GEVEVADNEQG
+67 GEVEVVDNEQKE
-78 QKIKWAD
+78 KITWSD
-85 NIEAQIKSGNANAN
+85 NIKSQIKSGNANATCRAEYN
-99 CVSTYDKA
+99 KS

-118 SDEDLLNESSLSI
+118 SNEDLLDGNRLNI
-131 GRISVKKSGSNL
+131 GRISVKKSGSNS
-143 NAGYKVL
+143 NADYKVL
-150 GNGTS
+150 GKGTS
-155 NKSALKIVTYN
+155 DKPALKIVTYN
-166 NKTID
+166 NKTVD
-171 YKSIDSGEGLIFTL
+171 YENISSDEGLIFTL
-185 LNENEVKPI
+185 INESEVKPI
-194 GGTGAS
+194 GGTGSS
-200 KNDPEKYKVEKSES
+200 KNDPEKYKVEKSEA

-219 NNIRVKY
+219 NNIRINY
-226 SVVNKETEESGS
+226 SIVSKETQESGS
-238 NIILKLGL
+238 NVILKLGL
-246 SQKSGK
+246 AQKTTK
-252 GRTATVNKYVEVT
+252 GRKATINKYVEVT

-284 PPDNSGG
+284 PPDNGNGG
-291 NNNDSNGGGSNSGGS
+291 NNGGGSNSGGS
-306 SSGENSGG
+306 SSGGSSGG
-314 GSSSDTTSNVTVKK
+314 GNSSDSTSNVTVKK
-328 LKGSDRFETAVKIS
+328 LKGADRFETAIKIS

-368 TPLASVKNSPIL
+368 TPLASIKNSPIL
-380 LSSNDK
+380 LSSNEK

-394 LNRLNPSK
+394 LKRLSPSK
-402 VIVIGGNNS
+402 VVVIGGNNS

-418 AIKGVDSK
+418 AIKAVNSK

-448 DKTNNVSNLY
+448 DKTNNVSKLY

-504 NVYFIGGVEKIS
+504 NIYFIGGVEKIS
-516 NKVIE
+516 NKAIE

-527 NKDVSKNRIAGQ
+527 NKDISNNRVAGQ
-539 NRQETNAKVIDKFY
+539 TRQETNAKVIDKFY

-582 NSPVVLATNTLDKSQ
+582 NSPVILATNTLDKSQ
-597 ESSLKNKNSSK
+597 ESSLKGKNSSK

-617 SSVVDKIKSLIEK
+617 SSVIDKIKSLIEK

>member
-1 MSKGKSL
+1 MSKRKSF
-8 IRTLAVSTM
+8 IRTIAVSTM

-26 CAYAAPVLQGAKT
+26 CAYAAPVLQGTKT

-67 GEVEVADNEQG
+67 GEVEVVDNEQKE
-78 QKIKWAD
+78 KITWSD
-85 NIEAQIKSGNANAN
+85 NIKSQIKSGNANATCRAEYN
-99 CVSTYDKA
+99 KS

-118 SDEDLLNESSLSI
+118 SNEDLLDGNRLNI
-131 GRISVKKSGSNL
+131 GRISVKKSGSNS
-143 NAGYKVL
+143 NADYKVL
-150 GNGTS
+150 GKGT
-155 NKSALKIVTYN
+155 NHKPALKIVTYN
-166 NKTID
+166 NKTVD
-171 YKSIDSGEGLIFTL
+171 YENISSDEGLIFTL
-185 LNENEVKPI
+185 INESEVKPI
-194 GGTGAS
+194 GGTGSS
-200 KNDPEKYKVEKSES
+200 KNDPEKYKVEKSEA

-219 NNIRVKY
+219 NNIRINY
-226 SVVNKETEESGS
+226 SIVSKETQESGS
-238 NIILKLGL
+238 NVILKLGL
-246 SQKSGK
+246 AQKTTK
-252 GRTATVNKYVEVT
+252 GRKATINKYVEVT

-284 PPDNSGG
+284 PPDNGNGG
-291 NNNDSNGGGSNSGGS
+291 NNGGGSNSGGS
-306 SSGENSGG
+306 SSGGSSGG
-314 GSSSDTTSNVTVKK
+314 GNSSDSTSNVTVKK
-328 LKGSDRFETAVKIS
+328 LKGADRFETAIKIS

-368 TPLASVKNSPIL
+368 TPLASIKNSPIL
-380 LSSNDK
+380 LSSNEK

-394 LNRLNPSK
+394 LKRLNPSK
-402 VIVIGGNNS
+402 VVVIGGNNS

-418 AIKGVDSK
+418 AIKAVNSK

-448 DKTNNVSNLY
+448 DKTNNVSKLY

-504 NVYFIGGVEKIS
+504 NIYFIGGVEKIS
-516 NKVIE
+516 NKAIE

-527 NKDVSKNRIAGQ
+527 NKDISNNRVAGQ
-539 NRQETNAKVIDKFY
+539 TRQETNAKVIDKFY

-582 NSPVVLATNTLDKSQ
+582 NSPVILATNTLDKSQ
-597 ESSLKNKNSSK
+597 ESSLKGKDSSK

-617 SSVVDKIKSLIEK
+617 SSVIDKIKSLIEK

>member
-1 MSKGKSL
+1 MSKRKSF
-8 IRTLAVSTM
+8 IRTIAVSTM

-26 CAYAAPVLQGAKT
+26 CAYAAPVLQGTKT

-67 GEVEVADNEQG
+67 GEVEVVDNEQKE
-78 QKIKWAD
+78 KITWSD
-85 NIEAQIKSGNANAN
+85 NIKSQIKSGNANATCRAEYN
-99 CVSTYDKA
+99 KS

-118 SDEDLLNESSLSI
+118 SNEDLLDGNRLNI
-131 GRISVKKSGSNL
+131 GRISIKKSGSNL
-143 NAGYKVL
+143 NADYKVF
-150 GNGTS
+150 GKGTS
-155 NKSALKIVTYN
+155 DKPALKIVTYN
-166 NKTID
+166 NKTVD
-171 YKSIDSGEGLIFTL
+171 YENINSDEGLIFTL
-185 LNENEVKPI
+185 INESEVKPI
-194 GGTGAS
+194 GGTGSS
-200 KNDPEKYKVEKSES
+200 KNDPEKYKVEKSEA

-219 NNIRVKY
+219 NNIRINY
-226 SVVNKETEESGS
+226 SIVSKETQESGL
-238 NIILKLGL
+238 NVILKLGL
-246 SQKSGK
+246 AQKTTK
-252 GRTATVNKYVEVT
+252 GRKATINKYVEVT

-284 PPDNSGG
+284 PPDNGNSG
-291 NNNDSNGGGSNSGGS
+291 NNGGGSNSGGS
-306 SSGENSGG
+306 SSGGSSGG
-314 GSSSDTTSNVTVKK
+314 GNSSDSTSNVTVKK
-328 LKGSDRFETAVKIS
+328 LKGADRFETAIKIS

-380 LSSNDK
+380 LSSNEK

-394 LNRLNPSK
+394 LKRLNPSK

-418 AIKGVDSK
+418 AIKAVNSK

-448 DKTNNVSNLY
+448 DKTNNVSKLY

-489 VDNEAEQFIKSNKVS
+489 VDSEAEQFIKSNKVS
-504 NVYFIGGVEKIS
+504 NIYFIGGIEKIS
-516 NKVIE
+516 NKAIE

-527 NKDVSKNRIAGQ
+527 NRDISKNRVAGQ
-539 NRQETNAKVIDKFY
+539 TRQETNAKVIDKFY

-582 NSPVVLATNTLDKSQ
+582 NSPVILATNTLDKSQ
-597 ESSLKNKNSSK
+597 ESSLKGKNSSN

>member
-1 MSKGKSL
+1 MSKRKSF
-8 IRTLAVSTM
+8 IRTIAVSTM

-26 CAYAAPVLQGAKT
+26 CAYAAPVLQGTKT

-67 GEVEVADNEQG
+67 GEVEVVDNEQKE
-78 QKIKWAD
+78 KITWSD
-85 NIEAQIKSGNANAN
+85 NIKSQIKSGNANATCRAEYN
-99 CVSTYDKA
+99 KS

-118 SDEDLLNESSLSI
+118 SNEDLLDGNRLNI
-131 GRISVKKSGSNL
+131 GRISVKKSGSNS
-143 NAGYKVL
+143 NADYKVL
-150 GNGTS
+150 GKGTS
-155 NKSALKIVTYN
+155 DKPALKIVTYN
-166 NKTID
+166 NKTLD
-171 YKSIDSGEGLIFTL
+171 YENISSDEGLIFTL
-185 LNENEVKPI
+185 INESEVKPI
-194 GGTGAS
+194 GGTGSS
-200 KNDPEKYKVEKSES
+200 KNDPEKYKVEKSEA

-219 NNIRVKY
+219 NNIRINY
-226 SVVNKETEESGS
+226 SIVSKETQESGS
-238 NIILKLGL
+238 NVILKLGL
-246 SQKSGK
+246 AQKTTK
-252 GRTATVNKYVEVT
+252 GRKATINKYVEVT

-284 PPDNSGG
+284 PPDNGNGG
-291 NNNDSNGGGSNSGGS
+291 NNGGGSNSGGS
-306 SSGENSGG
+306 SSGGSSGG
-314 GSSSDTTSNVTVKK
+314 GNSSDSTSNVTVKK
-328 LKGSDRFETAVKIS
+328 LKGADRFETAIKIS

-380 LSSNDK
+380 LSSNEK

-394 LNRLNPSK
+394 LKRLNPSK

-418 AIKGVDSK
+418 AIKAVNSK

-448 DKTNNVSNLY
+448 DKTNNVSKLY

-504 NVYFIGGVEKIS
+504 NIYFIGGVEKIS
-516 NKVIE
+516 NKAIE

-527 NKDVSKNRIAGQ
+527 NKDISNNRVAGQ
-539 NRQETNAKVIDKFY
+539 TRQETNAKVIDKFY

-582 NSPVVLATNTLDKSQ
+582 NSPVILATNTLDKSQ
-597 ESSLKNKNSSK
+597 ESSLKGKNSSK

-617 SSVVDKIKSLIEK
+617 SSVIDKIKSLIEK

>member
-1 MSKGKSL
+1 MSKRKSF
-8 IRTLAVSTM
+8 IRTIAVSTM

-26 CAYAAPVLQGAKT
+26 CAYAAPVLQGTKT

-67 GEVEVADNEQG
+67 GEVEVVDNEQKE
-78 QKIKWAD
+78 KITWSD
-85 NIEAQIKSGNANAN
+85 NIKSQIKSGNANATCRAEYN
-99 CVSTYDKA
+99 KS

-118 SDEDLLNESSLSI
+118 SNEDLLDGNRLNI
-131 GRISVKKSGSNL
+131 GRISVKKSGSNS
-143 NAGYKVL
+143 NADYKVL
-150 GNGTS
+150 GKGTS
-155 NKSALKIVTYN
+155 DKPALKIVTYN
-166 NKTID
+166 NKTVD
-171 YKSIDSGEGLIFTL
+171 YENINSDEGLIFTL
-185 LNENEVKPI
+185 INESEVKPI
-194 GGTGAS
+194 GGTGSS
-200 KNDPEKYKVEKSES
+200 KNDPEKYKVEKSEA

-219 NNIRVKY
+219 NNIRINY
-226 SVVNKETEESGS
+226 SIVSKETQESGS
-238 NIILKLGL
+238 NVILKLGL
-246 SQKSGK
+246 AQKTTK
-252 GRTATVNKYVEVT
+252 GRKATINKYVEVT

-284 PPDNSGG
+284 PPDNGNGG
-291 NNNDSNGGGSNSGGS
+291 NNGGGSNSGGS
-306 SSGENSGG
+306 SSGGSSGG
-314 GSSSDTTSNVTVKK
+314 GNSSDSTSNVTVKK
-328 LKGSDRFETAVKIS
+328 LKGVDRFETAVKIS

-380 LSSNDK
+380 LSSNEK

-394 LNRLNPSK
+394 LKRLNPSK

-418 AIKGVDSK
+418 AIKAVNSK
-426 ISVQRIGGDTRYQT
+426 ISVQRISGDTRYQT

-448 DKTNNVSNLY
+448 DKTNNVSKLY

-504 NVYFIGGVEKIS
+504 NIYFIGGVEKIS
-516 NKVIE
+516 NKAIE

-527 NKDVSKNRIAGQ
+527 NKDISNNRVAGQ
-539 NRQETNAKVIDKFY
+539 TRQETNAKVIDKFY

-582 NSPVVLATNTLDKSQ
+582 NSPVILATNTLDKSQ
-597 ESSLKNKNSSK
+597 ESSLKGKNSSK

-617 SSVVDKIKSLIEK
+617 SSVIDKIKSLIENKY

>member
-1 MSKGKSL
+1 MSKRKSF
-8 IRTLAVSTM
+8 IRTIAVSTM

-26 CAYAAPVLQGAKT
+26 CAYAAPVLQGTKT

-67 GEVEVADNEQG
+67 GEVEVVDNEQKE
-78 QKIKWAD
+78 KITWSD
-85 NIEAQIKSGNANAN
+85 NIKSQIKSGNANATCRAEYN
-99 CVSTYDKA
+99 KS

-118 SDEDLLNESSLSI
+118 SNEDLLDGNRLNI
-131 GRISVKKSGSNL
+131 GRISVKKSGSNS
-143 NAGYKVL
+143 NADYKVL
-150 GNGTS
+150 GKGTS
-155 NKSALKIVTYN
+155 DKPALKIVTYN
-166 NKTID
+166 NKTVD
-171 YKSIDSGEGLIFTL
+171 YENISSDEGLIFTL
-185 LNENEVKPI
+185 INESEVKPI
-194 GGTGAS
+194 GGTGSS
-200 KNDPEKYKVEKSES
+200 KNDPEKYKVEKSEA

-219 NNIRVKY
+219 NNIRINY
-226 SVVNKETEESGS
+226 SIVSKETQESGS
-238 NIILKLGL
+238 NVILKLGL
-246 SQKSGK
+246 AQKTTK
-252 GRTATVNKYVEVT
+252 GRKATINKYVEVT

-284 PPDNSGG
+284 PPDNGNGG
-291 NNNDSNGGGSNSGGS
+291 NNGGGSNSGGS
-306 SSGENSGG
+306 SSGGSSGG
-314 GSSSDTTSNVTVKK
+314 GNSSDSTSNVTVKK
-328 LKGSDRFETAVKIS
+328 LKGADRFETAIKIS

-368 TPLASVKNSPIL
+368 TPLASIKNSPIL
-380 LSSNDK
+380 LSSNEK

-394 LNRLNPSK
+394 LKRLNPSK

-418 AIKGVDSK
+418 AIKAVNSK

-448 DKTNNVSNLY
+448 DKTNNVSKLY

-466 DSLSIASLAGKEKT
+466 DSLSIASQAGKEKT

-504 NVYFIGGVEKIS
+504 NIYFIGGVEKIS
-516 NKVIE
+516 NKAIE
-521 QVGKIA
+521 QVGKI
-527 NKDVSKNRIAGQ
+527 VNRDISNNRVAGQ
-539 NRQETNAKVIDKFY
+539 TRQETNAKVIDKFY

-582 NSPVVLATNTLDKSQ
+582 NSPVILATNTLDKSQ
-597 ESSLKNKNSSK
+597 ESSLKGKNSSK

-617 SSVVDKIKSLIEK
+617 SSVIDKIKSLIEK

>member
-1 MSKGKSL
+1 
-8 IRTLAVSTM
+8 M

-26 CAYAAPVLQGAKT
+26 CAYAAPVLQGTKT

-67 GEVEVADNEQG
+67 GEVEVVDNEQKE
-78 QKIKWAD
+78 KITWSD
-85 NIEAQIKSGNANAN
+85 NIKSQIKSGNANATCRSEYN
-99 CVSTYDKA
+99 KS

-118 SDEDLLNESSLSI
+118 SNEDLLDGNRLNI
-131 GRISVKKSGSNL
+131 GRISVKKSGSNS
-143 NAGYKVL
+143 NADYKVL
-150 GNGTS
+150 GKGTS
-155 NKSALKIVTYN
+155 DKPALKIVTYN
-166 NKTID
+166 NKTVD
-171 YKSIDSGEGLIFTL
+171 YENISSDEGLIFTL
-185 LNENEVKPI
+185 INESEVKPI
-194 GGTGAS
+194 GGTGSS
-200 KNDPEKYKVEKSES
+200 KNDPEKYKVEKSEA

-219 NNIRVKY
+219 NNIRINY
-226 SVVNKETEESGS
+226 SIVSKETQESGS
-238 NIILKLGL
+238 NVILKLGL
-246 SQKSGK
+246 AQKTTK
-252 GRTATVNKYVEVT
+252 GRKATINKYVEVT

-284 PPDNSGG
+284 PPDNGNGG
-291 NNNDSNGGGSNSGGS
+291 NNGGGSNSGGS
-306 SSGENSGG
+306 SSGGSSGG
-314 GSSSDTTSNVTVKK
+314 GNSSDSTSNVTVKK
-328 LKGSDRFETAVKIS
+328 LKGADRFETAIKIS

-368 TPLASVKNSPIL
+368 TPLASIKNSPIL
-380 LSSNDK
+380 LSSNEK

-394 LNRLNPSK
+394 LKRLNPSK

-418 AIKGVDSK
+418 AIKAVNSK

-448 DKTNNVSNLY
+448 DKTNNVSKLY

-504 NVYFIGGVEKIS
+504 NIYFIGGVEKIS
-516 NKVIE
+516 NKAIE

-527 NKDVSKNRIAGQ
+527 NKDISNNRVAGQ
-539 NRQETNAKVIDKFY
+539 TRQETNAKVIDKFY

-582 NSPVVLATNTLDKSQ
+582 NSPVILATNTLDKSQ
-597 ESSLKNKNSSK
+597 ESSLKGKNSSK

-617 SSVVDKIKSLIEK
+617 SSVIDKIKSLIEK

>member
-1 MSKGKSL
+1 MSKRKSF
-8 IRTLAVSTM
+8 IRTIAVSTM

-26 CAYAAPVLQGAKT
+26 CAYAAPVLQGTKT

-67 GEVEVADNEQG
+67 GEVEVVDNEQKE
-78 QKIKWAD
+78 KITWSD
-85 NIEAQIKSGNANAN
+85 NIKSQIKSGNANATCRAEYN
-99 CVSTYDKA
+99 KS

-118 SDEDLLNESSLSI
+118 SNEDLLDGNRLNI
-131 GRISVKKSGSNL
+131 GRISVKKSGSNS
-143 NAGYKVL
+143 NADYKVL
-150 GNGTS
+150 GKGT
-155 NKSALKIVTYN
+155 NDKPALKIVTYN
-166 NKTID
+166 NKTVD
-171 YKSIDSGEGLIFTL
+171 YENISSDEGLIFTL
-185 LNENEVKPI
+185 INESEVKPI
-194 GGTGAS
+194 GGTGSS
-200 KNDPEKYKVEKSES
+200 KNDPEKYKVEKSEA

-219 NNIRVKY
+219 NNIRINY
-226 SVVNKETEESGS
+226 SIVSKETQESGS
-238 NIILKLGL
+238 NVILKLGL
-246 SQKSGK
+246 AQKTTK
-252 GRTATVNKYVEVT
+252 GRKATINKYVEVT

-284 PPDNSGG
+284 PPDNGNGG
-291 NNNDSNGGGSNSGGS
+291 NNGGGSNSGGS
-306 SSGENSGG
+306 SSGGSSGG
-314 GSSSDTTSNVTVKK
+314 VNSSDSTSNVTVKK
-328 LKGSDRFETAVKIS
+328 LKGADRFETAIKIS

-380 LSSNDK
+380 LSSNEK

-394 LNRLNPSK
+394 LKRLNPSK
-402 VIVIGGNNS
+402 VVVIGGNNS

-418 AIKGVDSK
+418 AIKAVNSK

-448 DKTNNVSNLY
+448 DKTNNVSKLY

-504 NVYFIGGVEKIS
+504 NIYFIGGVEKIS
-516 NKVIE
+516 NKAIE

-527 NKDVSKNRIAGQ
+527 NRDISNNRVAGQ
-539 NRQETNAKVIDKFY
+539 TRQETNAKVIDKFY

-582 NSPVVLATNTLDKSQ
+582 NSPVILATNTLDKSQ
-597 ESSLKNKNSSK
+597 ESSLKGKNSSK

-617 SSVVDKIKSLIEK
+617 SSVIDKIKSLIEK

>member
-1 MSKGKSL
+1 MSKRKSF
-8 IRTLAVSTM
+8 IRTIAVSTM

-26 CAYAAPVLQGAKT
+26 CAYAAPVLQGTKT
-39 YEKVNTIDISVDSVE
+39 YEKVNTVDISVDSVE

-67 GEVEVADNEQG
+67 GEVEVVDNEQKE
-78 QKIKWAD
+78 KITWSD
-85 NIEAQIKSGNANAN
+85 NIKSQIKSGNANATCRVEYN
-99 CVSTYDKA
+99 KS

-118 SDEDLLNESSLSI
+118 SNEDLLDGNRLNI
-131 GRISVKKSGSNL
+131 GRISVKKSGSNS
-143 NAGYKVL
+143 NADYKVL
-150 GNGTS
+150 GKGTS
-155 NKSALKIVTYN
+155 DKPALKIVTYN
-166 NKTID
+166 NKTVD
-171 YKSIDSGEGLIFTL
+171 YENINSDEGLIFTL
-185 LNENEVKPI
+185 INESEVKPI
-194 GGTGAS
+194 GGTGSS
-200 KNDPEKYKVEKSES
+200 KNDPEKYKVEKSEA

-219 NNIRVKY
+219 NNIRINY
-226 SVVNKETEESGS
+226 SIVSKETQESGS
-238 NIILKLGL
+238 NVILKLGL
-246 SQKSGK
+246 AQKITK
-252 GRTATVNKYVEVT
+252 GRKATINKYVEVT

-284 PPDNSGG
+284 PPDNGNGG
-291 NNNDSNGGGSNSGGS
+291 NNGGGSNSGGS
-306 SSGENSGG
+306 SSGGSSGG
-314 GSSSDTTSNVTVKK
+314 GSSSNSTSNVTVKK
-328 LKGSDRFETAVKIS
+328 LKGADRFETATKIS
-342 QSGWTKSDTVVIVNG
+342 QSCWTKSDTVVIVNG

-380 LSSNDK
+380 LSSNEK

-394 LNRLNPSK
+394 LKRLNPSK

-418 AIKGVDSK
+418 AIKAVNSK

-448 DKTNNVSNLY
+448 DKTNNVSKLY

-504 NVYFIGGVEKIS
+504 NIYFIGGIEKIS
-516 NKVIE
+516 NKAIE

-527 NKDVSKNRIAGQ
+527 NRDISKNRVAGQ
-539 NRQETNAKVIDKFY
+539 TRQETNAKVIDKFY

-582 NSPVVLATNTLDKSQ
+582 NSPVILATNTLDKSQ
-597 ESSLKNKNSSK
+597 ESSLKGKNSSK

>member
-1 MSKGKSL
+1 MSKRKSF
-8 IRTLAVSTM
+8 IRTIAVSTM
-17 AVAVTGSAT
+17 AVAVTGSVT
-26 CAYAAPVLQGAKT
+26 CAYAAPVLQGTKT

-67 GEVEVADNEQG
+67 GEVEVVDNEQKE
-78 QKIKWAD
+78 KITWSD
-85 NIEAQIKSGNANAN
+85 NIKSQIKSGNANATCRVEYN
-99 CVSTYDKA
+99 KS

-118 SDEDLLNESSLSI
+118 SNEDLLDGNRLNI
-131 GRISVKKSGSNL
+131 GRISVKKSGSNS
-143 NAGYKVL
+143 NADYKVL
-150 GNGTS
+150 GKGTS
-155 NKSALKIVTYN
+155 DKPALKIVTYN
-166 NKTID
+166 NKTVD
-171 YKSIDSGEGLIFTL
+171 YENINSDEGLIFTL
-185 LNENEVKPI
+185 INESEVKPI
-194 GGTGAS
+194 GGTGSS
-200 KNDPEKYKVEKSES
+200 KNDPEKYKVEKSEA

-219 NNIRVKY
+219 NNIRINY
-226 SVVNKETEESGS
+226 SIVSKETQESGS
-238 NIILKLGL
+238 NVILKLGL
-246 SQKSGK
+246 AQKITK
-252 GRTATVNKYVEVT
+252 GRKATINKYVEVT

-284 PPDNSGG
+284 PPDNGNGG
-291 NNNDSNGGGSNSGGS
+291 NNGGGSNSGGS
-306 SSGENSGG
+306 SSGGSSGG
-314 GSSSDTTSNVTVKK
+314 GSSSNSTSNVTVKK
-328 LKGSDRFETAVKIS
+328 LKGADRFETATKIS

-380 LSSNDK
+380 LSSNEK

-394 LNRLNPSK
+394 LKRLNPSK

-418 AIKGVDSK
+418 AIKAVNSK

-440 SINIAKEI
+440 SINIPKEI
-448 DKTNNVSNLY
+448 DKTNNVSKLY

-489 VDNEAEQFIKSNKVS
+489 VDNEAVQFIKSNKVS
-504 NVYFIGGVEKIS
+504 NIYFIGGIEKIS
-516 NKVIE
+516 NKAIE

-527 NKDVSKNRIAGQ
+527 NKDISNNRVAGQ
-539 NRQETNAKVIDKFY
+539 TRQETNAKVIDKFY

-582 NSPVVLATNTLDKSQ
+582 NSPVILATNTLDKSQ
-597 ESSLKNKNSSK
+597 ESSLKGKNSSK

>member
-1 MSKGKSL
+1 MSKRKSF
-8 IRTLAVSTM
+8 IRTIAVSTM

-26 CAYAAPVLQGAKT
+26 CAYAAPVLQGTKT

-67 GEVEVADNEQG
+67 GEVEVVDNEQKE
-78 QKIKWAD
+78 KITWSD
-85 NIEAQIKSGNANAN
+85 NIKSQIKSGNANAICRAEYN
-99 CVSTYDKA
+99 KS

-118 SDEDLLNESSLSI
+118 SNEDLLDGNRLNI
-131 GRISVKKSGSNL
+131 GRISVKKSGSNS
-143 NAGYKVL
+143 NADYKVL
-150 GNGTS
+150 GKGT
-155 NKSALKIVTYN
+155 NHKPALKIVTYN
-166 NKTID
+166 NKTVD
-171 YKSIDSGEGLIFTL
+171 YENISSDEGLIFTL
-185 LNENEVKPI
+185 INESEVKPI
-194 GGTGAS
+194 GGTGSS
-200 KNDPEKYKVEKSES
+200 KNDPEKYKVEKSEA

-219 NNIRVKY
+219 NNIRINYYIV
-226 SVVNKETEESGS
+226 SKETQESGS
-238 NIILKLGL
+238 NVILKLGL
-246 SQKSGK
+246 AQKTIK
-252 GRTATVNKYVEVT
+252 GRKATINKYVEVT

-284 PPDNSGG
+284 PPDNGNGG
-291 NNNDSNGGGSNSGGS
+291 NNGGGSNSGGS
-306 SSGENSGG
+306 SSGGSSGG
-314 GSSSDTTSNVTVKK
+314 GNSSDSTSNVTVKK
-328 LKGSDRFETAVKIS
+328 LKGADRFETAIKIS

-380 LSSNDK
+380 LSSNEK

-394 LNRLNPSK
+394 LKRLNPSK

-418 AIKGVDSK
+418 AIKAVNSK

-448 DKTNNVSNLY
+448 DKTNNVSKLY

-504 NVYFIGGVEKIS
+504 NIYFIGGIEKIS
-516 NKVIE
+516 NKAIE
-521 QVGKIA
+521 QVDKIV
-527 NKDVSKNRIAGQ
+527 NKDISNNRVAGQ
-539 NRQETNAKVIDKFY
+539 TRQETNAKVIDKFY

-582 NSPVVLATNTLDKSQ
+582 NSPVILATNTLDKSQ
-597 ESSLKNKNSSK
+597 ESSLKGKNSSK

-617 SSVVDKIKSLIEK
+617 SSVIDKIKSLIEK

>member
-1 MSKGKSL
+1 MSKRKSF
-8 IRTLAVSTM
+8 IRTIAVSTM

-26 CAYAAPVLQGAKT
+26 CAYAAPVLQGTKT

-67 GEVEVADNEQG
+67 GEVEVVDNEQKE
-78 QKIKWAD
+78 KITWSD
-85 NIEAQIKSGNANAN
+85 NIKSQIKSGNANATCRAEYN
-99 CVSTYDKA
+99 KS

-118 SDEDLLNESSLSI
+118 SNEDLLDGNRLNI
-131 GRISVKKSGSNL
+131 GRISVKKSGSNS
-143 NAGYKVL
+143 NADYKVL
-150 GNGTS
+150 GKGT
-155 NKSALKIVTYN
+155 NDKPALKIVTYN
-166 NKTID
+166 NKTVD
-171 YKSIDSGEGLIFTL
+171 YENISSDEGLIFTL
-185 LNENEVKPI
+185 INESEVKPI
-194 GGTGAS
+194 GGTGSS
-200 KNDPEKYKVEKSES
+200 KNDPEKYKVEKSEA

-219 NNIRVKY
+219 NNIRINY
-226 SVVNKETEESGS
+226 SIVSKETQESGS
-238 NIILKLGL
+238 NVILKLGL
-246 SQKSGK
+246 AQKTTK
-252 GRTATVNKYVEVT
+252 GRKATINKYVEVT

-284 PPDNSGG
+284 PPDNGNGG
-291 NNNDSNGGGSNSGGS
+291 NNGGGSNSGGS
-306 SSGENSGG
+306 SSGGSSGG
-314 GSSSDTTSNVTVKK
+314 GNSSDSTSNVTVKK
-328 LKGSDRFETAVKIS
+328 LKGADRFETAIKIS

-368 TPLASVKNSPIL
+368 TPLASIKNSPIL

-394 LNRLNPSK
+394 LKRLNPSK
-402 VIVIGGNNS
+402 VVVIGGNNS

-418 AIKGVDSK
+418 AIKAVNSK

-448 DKTNNVSNLY
+448 DKTNNVSKLY

-504 NVYFIGGVEKIS
+504 NIYFIGGVEKIS
-516 NKVIE
+516 NKAIE

-527 NKDVSKNRIAGQ
+527 NKDISNNRVAGQ
-539 NRQETNAKVIDKFY
+539 TRQETNAKVIDKFY

-582 NSPVVLATNTLDKSQ
+582 NSPVILATNTLDKSQ
-597 ESSLKNKNSSK
+597 ESSLKGKNSSK

-617 SSVVDKIKSLIEK
+617 SSVIDKIKSLIEK

>member
-1 MSKGKSL
+1 MSKRKSF
-8 IRTLAVSTM
+8 IRTIAVSTM

-26 CAYAAPVLQGAKT
+26 CAYAAPVLQGTKT
-39 YEKVNTIDISVDSVE
+39 YEKVNTIDISVDLVE

-67 GEVEVADNEQG
+67 GEVEVVDNEQKE
-78 QKIKWAD
+78 KITWSD
-85 NIEAQIKSGNANAN
+85 NIKSQIKSGNANATCRAEYN
-99 CVSTYDKA
+99 KS

-118 SDEDLLNESSLSI
+118 SNEDLLDGNRLNI
-131 GRISVKKSGSNL
+131 GRISIKKSGSNS
-143 NAGYKVL
+143 NADYKVL
-150 GNGTS
+150 GKGTS
-155 NKSALKIVTYN
+155 DKPALKIVTYN
-166 NKTID
+166 NKTLD
-171 YKSIDSGEGLIFTL
+171 YENISSDEGLIFTL
-185 LNENEVKPI
+185 INESEVKPI
-194 GGTGAS
+194 GGTGSS
-200 KNDPEKYKVEKSES
+200 KNDPEKYKVEKSEA

-219 NNIRVKY
+219 NNIRINY
-226 SVVNKETEESGS
+226 SIVSKETQESGS
-238 NIILKLGL
+238 NVILKLGL
-246 SQKSGK
+246 AQKTTK
-252 GRTATVNKYVEVT
+252 GRKATINKYVEVT

-284 PPDNSGG
+284 PPDNGNGG
-291 NNNDSNGGGSNSGGS
+291 NNGGGSNSGGS
-306 SSGENSGG
+306 SSGGSSGG
-314 GSSSDTTSNVTVKK
+314 GNSSDSTSNVTVKK
-328 LKGSDRFETAVKIS
+328 LKGADRFETAIKIS

-380 LSSNDK
+380 LSSNEK

-394 LNRLNPSK
+394 LKRLNPSK

-418 AIKGVDSK
+418 AIKAVNSK

-448 DKTNNVSNLY
+448 DKTNNVSKLY

-504 NVYFIGGVEKIS
+504 NIYFIGGVEKIS
-516 NKVIE
+516 NKAIE

-527 NKDVSKNRIAGQ
+527 NKDISNNRVAGQ
-539 NRQETNAKVIDKFY
+539 TRQETNAKVIDKFY

-582 NSPVVLATNTLDKSQ
+582 NSPVILATNTLDKSQ
-597 ESSLKNKNSSK
+597 ESSLKGKNSSK

-617 SSVVDKIKSLIEK
+617 SSVIDKIKSLIEK

>member
-1 MSKGKSL
+1 MSKRKSF
-8 IRTLAVSTM
+8 IRTIAVSTM
-17 AVAVTGSAT
+17 SVAVTGSAT
-26 CAYAAPVLQGAKT
+26 CAYAAPVLQGTKT

-67 GEVEVADNEQG
+67 GEVEVVDNEQKE
-78 QKIKWAD
+78 KITWSD
-85 NIEAQIKSGNANAN
+85 NIKSQIKSGNANATCRAEYN
-99 CVSTYDKA
+99 KS

-118 SDEDLLNESSLSI
+118 SNEDLLDGNRLNI
-131 GRISVKKSGSNL
+131 GRISVKKSGSNS
-143 NAGYKVL
+143 NADYKVL
-150 GNGTS
+150 GKGTS
-155 NKSALKIVTYN
+155 DKPALKIVTYN
-166 NKTID
+166 NKTVD
-171 YKSIDSGEGLIFTL
+171 YENISSDEGLIFTL
-185 LNENEVKPI
+185 INESEVKPI
-194 GGTGAS
+194 GGTGSS
-200 KNDPEKYKVEKSES
+200 KNDPEKYKVEKSEA

-219 NNIRVKY
+219 NNIRINY
-226 SVVNKETEESGS
+226 SIVSKETQESGS
-238 NIILKLGL
+238 NVILKLGL
-246 SQKSGK
+246 AQKTTK
-252 GRTATVNKYVEVT
+252 GRKATINKYVEVT

-284 PPDNSGG
+284 PPDNGNGG
-291 NNNDSNGGGSNSGGS
+291 NNGGGSNSGGS
-306 SSGENSGG
+306 SSGGSSGG
-314 GSSSDTTSNVTVKK
+314 GNSSDSTSNVTVKK
-328 LKGSDRFETAVKIS
+328 LKGADRFETAIKIS

-368 TPLASVKNSPIL
+368 TPLASIKNSPIL
-380 LSSNDK
+380 LSSNEK

-394 LNRLNPSK
+394 LKRLNPSK
-402 VIVIGGNNS
+402 VVVIGGNNS

-418 AIKGVDSK
+418 AIKAVNSK

-448 DKTNNVSNLY
+448 DKTNNVSKLY

-504 NVYFIGGVEKIS
+504 NIYFIGGVEKIS
-516 NKVIE
+516 NKAIE

-527 NKDVSKNRIAGQ
+527 NKDISNNRVAGQ
-539 NRQETNAKVIDKFY
+539 TRQETNAKVIDKFY

-582 NSPVVLATNTLDKSQ
+582 NSPVILATNTLDKSQ
-597 ESSLKNKNSSK
+597 ESSLKGKNSSK

-617 SSVVDKIKSLIEK
+617 SSVIDKIKSLIEK

>member
-1 MSKGKSL
+1 MSKRKSF
-8 IRTLAVSTM
+8 IRTIAVSTM

-26 CAYAAPVLQGAKT
+26 CAYAAPVLQGTKT

-67 GEVEVADNEQG
+67 GEVEVVDNEQKE
-78 QKIKWAD
+78 KITWSD
-85 NIEAQIKSGNANAN
+85 NIKSQIKSGNANATCRVEYN
-99 CVSTYDKA
+99 KS

-118 SDEDLLNESSLSI
+118 SNEDLLDGNRLNI
-131 GRISVKKSGSNL
+131 GRISVKKSGSNS
-143 NAGYKVL
+143 NADYKVL
-150 GNGTS
+150 GKGT
-155 NKSALKIVTYN
+155 NDKPALKIVTYN
-166 NKTID
+166 NKTVD
-171 YKSIDSGEGLIFTL
+171 YENISSDEGLIFTL
-185 LNENEVKPI
+185 INESEVKPI
-194 GGTGAS
+194 GRTGSS
-200 KNDPEKYKVEKSES
+200 KNDPEKYKVEKSEA

-219 NNIRVKY
+219 NNIRINY
-226 SVVNKETEESGS
+226 SIVSKETQESGS
-238 NIILKLGL
+238 NVILKLGL
-246 SQKSGK
+246 AQKTTK
-252 GRTATVNKYVEVT
+252 GRKATINKYVEVT

-284 PPDNSGG
+284 PPDNGNGG
-291 NNNDSNGGGSNSGGS
+291 NNGGGSNSGGS
-306 SSGENSGG
+306 SSGGSSGG
-314 GSSSDTTSNVTVKK
+314 GSSSDSTSNVTVKK
-328 LKGSDRFETAVKIS
+328 LKGADRFETAIKIS

-380 LSSNDK
+380 LSSNEK

-394 LNRLNPSK
+394 LKRLNPSK

-418 AIKGVDSK
+418 AIKAVNSK

-448 DKTNNVSNLY
+448 DKTNNVSKLY

-504 NVYFIGGVEKIS
+504 NIYFIGGVEKIS
-516 NKVIE
+516 NKAIE

-527 NKDVSKNRIAGQ
+527 NKDISNNRVAGQ
-539 NRQETNAKVIDKFY
+539 TRQETNAKVIDKFY

-582 NSPVVLATNTLDKSQ
+582 NSPVILATNTLDKSQ
-597 ESSLKNKNSSK
+597 ESSLKGKNSSK

-617 SSVVDKIKSLIEK
+617 SSVIDKIKSLIEK

>member
-1 MSKGKSL
+1 MSKRKSF
-8 IRTLAVSTM
+8 IRTIAVSTM

-26 CAYAAPVLQGAKT
+26 CVYAAPVLQGTKT

-67 GEVEVADNEQG
+67 GEVEVVDNEQKE
-78 QKIKWAD
+78 KITWSD
-85 NIEAQIKSGNANAN
+85 NIKSQIKSGNANATCRAEYN
-99 CVSTYDKA
+99 KS

-118 SDEDLLNESSLSI
+118 SNEDLLDGNRLNI
-131 GRISVKKSGSNL
+131 GRISVKKSGSNS
-143 NAGYKVL
+143 NADYKVL
-150 GNGTS
+150 GKGT
-155 NKSALKIVTYN
+155 NDKPALKIVTYN
-166 NKTID
+166 NKTVD
-171 YKSIDSGEGLIFTL
+171 YENISSDEGLIFTL
-185 LNENEVKPI
+185 INESEVKPI
-194 GGTGAS
+194 GGTGSS
-200 KNDPEKYKVEKSES
+200 KNDPEKYKVEKSEA

-219 NNIRVKY
+219 NNIRINY
-226 SVVNKETEESGS
+226 SIVSKETQESGS
-238 NIILKLGL
+238 NVILKLGL
-246 SQKSGK
+246 AQKTTK
-252 GRTATVNKYVEVT
+252 GRKATINKYVEVT

-284 PPDNSGG
+284 PPDNGNGG
-291 NNNDSNGGGSNSGGS
+291 NNGGGSNSGGS
-306 SSGENSGG
+306 SSGGSSGG
-314 GSSSDTTSNVTVKK
+314 GNSSDSTSNVTVKK
-328 LKGSDRFETAVKIS
+328 LKGADRFETAIKIS

-368 TPLASVKNSPIL
+368 TPLASIKNSPIL

-394 LNRLNPSK
+394 LKRLNPSK
-402 VIVIGGNNS
+402 VVVIGGNNS

-418 AIKGVDSK
+418 AIKAVNSK

-448 DKTNNVSNLY
+448 DKTNNVSKLY

-504 NVYFIGGVEKIS
+504 NIYFIGGVEKIS
-516 NKVIE
+516 NKAIE

-527 NKDVSKNRIAGQ
+527 NKDISNNRVAGQ
-539 NRQETNAKVIDKFY
+539 TRQETNAKVIDKFY

-582 NSPVVLATNTLDKSQ
+582 NSPVILATNTLDKSQ
-597 ESSLKNKNSSK
+597 ESSLKGKNSSK

-617 SSVVDKIKSLIEK
+617 SSVIDKIKSLIEK

>member
-1 MSKGKSL
+1 MSKRKSF
-8 IRTLAVSTM
+8 IRTIAVSTM

-26 CAYAAPVLQGAKT
+26 CAYAAPVLQGTKT

-67 GEVEVADNEQG
+67 GEVEVVDNEQKE
-78 QKIKWAD
+78 KITWSD
-85 NIEAQIKSGNANAN
+85 NIKSQIKSGNANATCRAEYN
-99 CVSTYDKA
+99 KS

-118 SDEDLLNESSLSI
+118 SNEDLLDGNRLNI
-131 GRISVKKSGSNL
+131 GRISVKKSGSNS
-143 NAGYKVL
+143 NADYKVF
-150 GNGTS
+150 GKGTS
-155 NKSALKIVTYN
+155 DKPALKIVTYN
-166 NKTID
+166 NKTVD
-171 YKSIDSGEGLIFTL
+171 YENINSDEGLIFTL
-185 LNENEVKPI
+185 INESEVKPI
-194 GGTGAS
+194 GGTGSS
-200 KNDPEKYKVEKSES
+200 KNDPEKYKVEKSEA

-219 NNIRVKY
+219 NNIRINY
-226 SVVNKETEESGS
+226 SIVSKETQESGS
-238 NIILKLGL
+238 NVILKLGL
-246 SQKSGK
+246 AQKTTK
-252 GRTATVNKYVEVT
+252 GRKATINKYVEVT

-284 PPDNSGG
+284 PPDNGNGG
-291 NNNDSNGGGSNSGGS
+291 NNGGGSNSGGS
-306 SSGENSGG
+306 SSGGSSGG
-314 GSSSDTTSNVTVKK
+314 GSSSDSTSNVTVKK
-328 LKGSDRFETAVKIS
+328 LKGADRFETAVKIS

-380 LSSNDK
+380 LSSNEK

-394 LNRLNPSK
+394 LKRLNPSK

-418 AIKGVDSK
+418 SIKAVNSK
-426 ISVQRIGGDTRYQT
+426 LLVQRIGGDTRYQT

-448 DKTNNVSNLY
+448 DKTNNVSKLY

-489 VDNEAEQFIKSNKVS
+489 VDSEAEQFIKSNKVS
-504 NVYFIGGVEKIS
+504 NIYFIGGIEKIS
-516 NKVIE
+516 NKAIE

-527 NKDVSKNRIAGQ
+527 NKDISKNRVAGQ
-539 NRQETNAKVIDKFY
+539 TRQETNAKVIDKFY

-582 NSPVVLATNTLDKSQ
+582 NSPVILATNTLDKSQ
-597 ESSLKNKNSSK
+597 ESSLKGKNSSK
-608 LFEVGGGIA
+608 LFEVGGGVA
-617 SSVVDKIKSLIEK
+617 SSVVDKLKSLIEK

>member
-1 MSKGKSL
+1 MSKRKSF
-8 IRTLAVSTM
+8 IRTIAVSTM

-26 CAYAAPVLQGAKT
+26 CAYAAPVLQGTKT

-67 GEVEVADNEQG
+67 GEVEVVDNEQKE
-78 QKIKWAD
+78 KITWSD
-85 NIEAQIKSGNANAN
+85 NIKSQIKSGNANATCRAEYN
-99 CVSTYDKA
+99 KS

-118 SDEDLLNESSLSI
+118 SNEDLLDGNRLNI
-131 GRISVKKSGSNL
+131 GRISIKKSGSNS
-143 NAGYKVL
+143 NADYKVL
-150 GNGTS
+150 GKGTS
-155 NKSALKIVTYN
+155 DKPALKIVTYN
-166 NKTID
+166 NKTLD
-171 YKSIDSGEGLIFTL
+171 YENISSDEGLIFTL
-185 LNENEVKPI
+185 INESEVKPI
-194 GGTGAS
+194 GGTGSS
-200 KNDPEKYKVEKSES
+200 KNDPEKYKVEKSEA

-219 NNIRVKY
+219 NNIRINY
-226 SVVNKETEESGS
+226 SIVSKETQESGS
-238 NIILKLGL
+238 NVILKLGL
-246 SQKSGK
+246 AQKTTK
-252 GRTATVNKYVEVT
+252 GRKATINKYVEVT

-284 PPDNSGG
+284 PPDNGNGG
-291 NNNDSNGGGSNSGGS
+291 NNGGGSNSGGS
-306 SSGENSGG
+306 SSGGSSGG
-314 GSSSDTTSNVTVKK
+314 GNSSDSTSNVTVKK
-328 LKGSDRFETAVKIS
+328 LKGADRFETAIKIS

-368 TPLASVKNSPIL
+368 TSLASVKNSPIL
-380 LSSNDK
+380 LSSNEK

-394 LNRLNPSK
+394 LKRLNPSK

-418 AIKGVDSK
+418 AIKAVNSK

-448 DKTNNVSNLY
+448 DKTNNVSKLY

-504 NVYFIGGVEKIS
+504 NIYFIGGVEKIS
-516 NKVIE
+516 NKAIE

-527 NKDVSKNRIAGQ
+527 NKDISNNRVAGQ
-539 NRQETNAKVIDKFY
+539 TRQETNAKVIDKFY

-582 NSPVVLATNTLDKSQ
+582 NSPVILATNTLDKSQ
-597 ESSLKNKNSSK
+597 ESSLKGKNSSK

-617 SSVVDKIKSLIEK
+617 SSVIDKIKSLIEK